1 MYLLDTNIFLEILLN
16 QDKSK
21 ACELFINDNRGN
33 LAISD
38 FSLHSIGVILL
49 RNNKHDVFS
58 SFAADI
64 FEKIMIFSLPVNMY
78 STLPEYSKKTGL
90 DFDDTYQCL
99 VAKYYQLS
107 IFTMDRDFEKAPE
120 DVQVDLFL

>member
-1 MYLLDTNIFLEILLN
+1 MYLLDTNIFLEILLG

-49 RNNKHDVFS
+49 RNNNHDLFS
-58 SFAADI
+58 NFASEI
-64 FEKIMIFSLPVNMY
+64 VEKIMIFSLPVNMY
-78 STLPEYSKKTGL
+78 SMLPEYSKQTGL

-99 VAKYYQLS
+99 IAKYYQLS
-107 IFTMDRDFEKAPE
+107 IFTMDRDFEKAPD
-120 DVQVDLFL
+120 DVRVEIFL